1 MPKKPDL
8 PRIASATFEYNG
20 KEKEFNAFMENL
32 IRTYLDSD
40 SVPNIEGETSVQ
52 KVEVSE
58 SGEKKLDK

>member
-1 MPKKPDL
+1 MPKKPEL
-8 PRIASATFEYNG
+8 PRIASAVFEYNG

-40 SVPNIEGETSVQ
+40 SVPNIEGEASVQ

-58 SGEKKLDK
+58 NGEKKLDK

>member
-1 MPKKPDL
+1 MPNKPTE
-8 PRIASATFEYNG
+8 PRISSAVFNYNG
-20 KEKEFNAFMENL
+20 NGKSFDDFMADM

-40 SVPNIEGETSVQ
+40 SVPNIAGEASVQ